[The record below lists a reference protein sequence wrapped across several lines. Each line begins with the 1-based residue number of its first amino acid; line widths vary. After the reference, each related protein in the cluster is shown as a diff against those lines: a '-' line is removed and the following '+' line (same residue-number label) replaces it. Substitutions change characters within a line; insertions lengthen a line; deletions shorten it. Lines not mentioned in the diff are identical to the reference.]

1 MLTKRSPL
9 KPPYQRG
16 VAKALHGRED
26 EGRGKKLPSVRLLGF
41 PEVRFDK
48 QPPLWDKEGTRA
60 FVLPGCRGGKRAPG
74 GSSPIS
80 CVQKTGT
87 YKLLFCVLQ
96 EEPEE
101 LECVYA
107 EILDPVVTSNSYY
120 GNELVSTLTTYL
132 GNDASTAK
140 TAADLFAHRHTI
152 RYHLDHSRS

>member
-1 MLTKRSPL
+1 VSGYLASLRCVSTSSPYCGTK
-9 KPPYQRG
+9 
-16 VAKALHGRED
+16 KALALSCYLAA
-26 EGRGKKLPSVRLLGF
+26 EGGS
-41 PEVRFDK
+41 
-48 QPPLWDKEGTRA
+48 
-60 FVLPGCRGGKRAPG
+60 APG

-140 TAADLFAHRHTI
+140 TAAGLFAHRHTI